1 MATQKRTRPA
11 ITLTLGARTMTY
23 LNTYAENHSSNR
35 SDATDTIIARYEFL
49 TSSAD
54 LSNISLM
61 EFQTI
66 CGLAQGVSTTDAI
79 APRNTLIGPLYQ
91 KISDQNEFREMLQN
105 KPIGFFKDDSLQNRD
120 EFQNKL
126 DEELIHIQSIIKLI
140 KSFDEIQC
148 MALLEYVEKVI
159 APVDEDGIIAISESV
174 HSEMRKNYSQRI
186 SYPHK

>member
-1 MATQKRTRPA
+1 
-11 ITLTLGARTMTY
+11 
-23 LNTYAENHSSNR
+23 
-35 SDATDTIIARYEFL
+35 
-49 TSSAD
+49 
-54 LSNISLM
+54 
-61 EFQTI
+61 
-66 CGLAQGVSTTDAI
+66 
-79 APRNTLIGPLYQ
+79 
-91 KISDQNEFREMLQN
+91 MLQN